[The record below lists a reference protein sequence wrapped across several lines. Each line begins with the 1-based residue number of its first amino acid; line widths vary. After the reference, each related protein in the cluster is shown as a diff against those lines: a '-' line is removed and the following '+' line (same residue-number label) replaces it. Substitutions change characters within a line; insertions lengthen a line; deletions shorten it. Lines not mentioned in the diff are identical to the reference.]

1 MESTLRI
8 KVTLGEDTRRI
19 SLPLGSDW
27 AQLRAILASRFDIA
41 AAIPLSLKWTDEDG
55 DLITIADDCDLREAL
70 SFVPPHQT
78 LRLYLSTAPKAAAEP
93 SDAISALRSLNSAL
107 QLEASEETLKEL
119 AQGLSTAA
127 PFLKELLASQ
137 QQQKQHRACFFPFPG
152 FGGFP
157 CGQRQQRREQK
168 EDDGLVRHWGITC
181 DKTGMHPIVGMRYK
195 KSGEDYDLCEAE
207 FAKLSAEEQQLY
219 ERIEKPLVQ
228 HWGVTCDNTGMH
240 PIVGV
245 RFNKKGEDY
254 DLCEAEFNK
263 LSAEEQQLY
272 ERIETPRKRITRCGP
287 RRGGCGPCGPQSS
300 KPLIQE
306 GEDFP
311 AAPLDFGARGP
322 GVAQL
327 QKQFIELGLLH
338 PAAIRCGVGFYGPF
352 TRRAVAELQ
361 EALGMEV
368 TGTFDDK
375 VRTHLVEQLASM
387 RGQVVAAPEEK
398 VAEEK
403 VAEEKVAEEKVAE
416 DEVVEVEI
424 PVEVE
429 EKVVEEE
436 PVPVS
441 DAQVEADERAA
452 LLIAMGF
459 SEQEVSGALEATK
472 GSLERAAD
480 WLFVARAE
488 AHEEQEEDQEIFPA
502 EWEGFVEDLKE
513 MGFEEEKAREA
524 LKQVDGQLK
533 DAIKALVVAERG
545 A

>member
-8 KVTLGEDTRRI
+8 KVTLGDDTRRI

-27 AQLRAILASRFDIA
+27 AQLRSILASRFELA
-41 AAIPLSLKWTDEDG
+41 AATPLSLKWTDEDG
-55 DLITIADDCDLREAL
+55 DLITIADDCDLKEAL
-70 SFVPPHQT
+70 SFVPSQQT
-78 LRLYLSTAPKAAAEP
+78 LRLYLSAPKAAAEP

-127 PFLKELLASQ
+127 PFLKELLAAQ
-137 QQQKQHRACFFPFPG
+137 QQQQQHGACFFPFPG

-157 CGQRQQRREQK
+157 CGQRQQRRQQQ

-181 DKTGMHPIVGMRYK
+181 DKSGMHPIVGIRFK
-195 KSGEDYDLCEAE
+195 KTGEDYDLCEAE
-207 FAKLSAEEQQLY
+207 FAKLSAEEQQL
-219 ERIEKPLVQ
+219 
-228 HWGVTCDNTGMH
+228 
-240 PIVGV
+240 
-245 RFNKKGEDY
+245 F
-254 DLCEAEFNK
+254 
-263 LSAEEQQLY
+263 
-272 ERIETPRKRITRCGP
+272 ERIETPRRRFMRCGP

-300 KPLIQE
+300 KPVVPV

-338 PAAIRCGVGFYGPF
+338 PAAIRCGAGFYGPF

-368 TGTFDDK
+368 NGTFDDK
-375 VRTHLVEQLASM
+375 VRDHLVEQLASM
-387 RGQVVAAPEEK
+387 RGQVADVPEVK
-398 VAEEK
+398 VA
-403 VAEEKVAEEKVAE
+403 
-416 DEVVEVEI
+416 
-424 PVEVE
+424 E

-436 PVPVS
+436 IPAEEKIPAEVVEEEVAEEVVVVPV
-441 DAQVEADERAA
+441 DAAQVEADERAA

-488 AHEEQEEDQEIFPA
+488 AKEEEEEQQQQQVFPA

-513 MGFEEEKAREA
+513 MGFEEEKARVA
-524 LKQVDGQLK
+524 LKQ
-533 DAIKALVVAERG
+533 A
-545 A
+545 